1 MDLLCNEKLNAL
13 DSCIAGKDPVIL
25 QDTRVLQ
32 NLLKSESF
40 YMPPCNY
47 FTEVQNDIFPFMRS
61 IVTTWMLEV
70 RICLFIIIFTCQ

>member
-1 MDLLCNEKLNAL
+1 MDLLCNEKLNTL
-13 DSCIAGKDPVIL
+13 DSCIAGKDPAIL
-25 QDTRVLQ
+25 QDARVLQ
-32 NLLKSESF
+32 NLLKRESF

-70 RICLFIIIFTCQ
+70 SIYKLCLLPK